1 MVHGAGKD
9 VCVLYIVQVNK
20 GVHVGGR
27 VVYGRLVAA
36 CTVHTCME
44 EYVEYI
50 IIRLSKCSS
59 PLLSAPNLDL

>member
-44 EYVEYI
+44 EYVEYY
-50 IIRLSKCSS
+50 
-59 PLLSAPNLDL
+59 NQVV